1 MLTNIWWIS
10 DVMLTNIRQVRTQTS
25 IQILKVWCSQIF
37 LVSGTFFL
45 YGNWQIHFWLVN
57 CHLDVLGNVVL
68 WVYND
73 YCIVTGQL
81 FHLFSVFH
89 LVRKTFFSSIHGA
102 PGSDNS
108 GVTVLKCAV
117 PEHNQKLGFA
127 VNKLYI
133 KRIKMQYSLMKL
145 LSMILT

>member
-108 GVTVLKCAV
+108 VVTVLKCAV

-127 VNKLYI
+127 VHFY
-133 KRIKMQYSLMKL
+133 RIRGHMTL
-145 LSMILT
+145 LRRKQI